1 MASATQFSLILGGGG
16 LKGLA
21 HIGVLRALEERG
33 MVPGAVI
40 GCSMGALIAAAWAT
54 GMAIPEMEDRA
65 LAVTRKDV
73 FRIAHFDMAMKRML
87 SPAIYRREPLENL
100 IHGIVGDR
108 IFRELDRR
116 LVVNTVDLNTGQQ
129 VLWGLPGLDEA
140 RVADAVFASCALPG
154 ILPPQIILGRACV
167 DGAVLENLPVRAAL
181 ALSAAPILAVDV
193 GGTRVERSG
202 VERKGFVATYSRGL
216 EIVMQTLASAHLRD
230 WSEPP
235 VILVTPLVERIAM
248 LAFTRP
254 PFLIP
259 EGYRAVNEALDLLP
273 SDFGQLPS
281 GLHPQREMTVRVERG
296 RCVGCGACVARAP
309 ELFSMGPDGIAMV
322 RAERQW
328 WSPIGDYLLTA
339 CPTHAIKAEQRWP
352 PG

>member
-1 MASATQFSLILGGGG
+1 MGSATQFTLILGGGE

-33 MVPGAVI
+33 LVPDAVI

-54 GMAIPEMEDRA
+54 GMALPEMEDRA
-65 LAVTRKDV
+65 LAVTRRDV

-100 IHGIVGDR
+100 IYGIVGDR
-108 IFRELDRR
+108 MFRDLERR

-129 VLWGLPGLDEA
+129 VLWGLPGLDQA

-167 DGAVLENLPVRAAL
+167 AGAVLENLPVRAAL
-181 ALSAAPILAVDV
+181 ALSSAPILAVDV
-193 GGTRVERSG
+193 GGTRVERAG

-216 EIVMQTLASAHLRD
+216 EIVMQTLAAAHLRD

-235 VILVTPLVERIAM
+235 VVLVAPRGERVSM
-248 LAFTRP
+248 FAFNRT
-254 PFLIP
+254 PFLIT
-259 EGYRAVNEALDLLP
+259 EGYRALNEALDLLP
-273 SDFGQLPS
+273 GDFTQIPP
-281 GLHPQREMTVRVERG
+281 GLHPQREMIVKVERG
-296 RCVGCGACVARAP
+296 RCVGCGACVARSP
-309 ELFSMGPDGIAMV
+309 ELFEMGPDGIALV
-322 RAERQW
+322 RAEREGREA
-328 WSPIGDYLLTA
+328 IRDYLLTA
-339 CPTHAIKAEQRWP
+339 CPTHAIKAE
-352 PG
+352 